1 MQIINDH
8 QKCNELKCCYSI
20 EIKQT
25 PKQLIHP
32 SHVSSN
38 GYCELEIYKN
48 CKNTIAYCAEGKGLR
63 ISGLVLLRGIALLAQ
78 IKYLWFLNL
87 LFTTVYGDAF
97 PRLRP
102 LDKKLIS

>member
-8 QKCNELKCCYSI
+8 QKFNELKCCYSI

-32 SHVSSN
+32 SCVSSN
-38 GYCELEIYKN
+38 GYKELEIYKN
-48 CKNTIAYCAEGKGLR
+48 CKNTITYCVEGKGLR
-63 ISGLVLLRGIALLAQ
+63 ISGLVLLRGLLCRPKLS
-78 IKYLWFLNL
+78 ICGFRYL
-87 LFTTVYGDAF
+87 LFTTVNRDAF

-102 LDKKLIS
+102 LDKSV